1 LAIARPSGWG
11 AHETCYKSLHAERSR
26 FAAGRMKYF
35 RLYFR
40 VLELLGREARLG
52 WVLAVANLALASAM
66 FVEPILFGRI
76 VDTLASAQPRVSQ
89 VAWRELMLLVGAW
102 VAFGLFIIMCGTLVA
117 LHADRLS
124 HRQYQVVRTMFFEH
138 VLQLPLSYHTGSH
151 SGRLVKVM
159 LTGTSTLWALW
170 LAFFREHFA
179 SFVSLIVLLPLT
191 LFINW
196 RYGLALILLSVIFA
210 AVIAHVISKV
220 ERLQSTVERY
230 YTDVAERT
238 SDTLGNIALVQ
249 SFARIEMEVLGMKK
263 LGEEALSAQ
272 IPVLSWWAVT
282 TVITQAS
289 TTLTMLSILVL
300 GVYFYLR
307 DLTTVGEIVM
317 FMSFATLLITR
328 LEQAVQFANRLVMD
342 APRLAEF
349 FDVLD
354 TEPAV
359 RDRPDAV
366 DPGRIRGL
374 VEFKDVSF
382 SYDGKRPAV
391 ADLSFTALPGETVA
405 LVGATGAGKSTALA
419 LLHRAF
425 DPQSG
430 TVSIDGVDV
439 RALTLTGLR
448 RNIGVVFQEALL
460 FNRSVAEN
468 LRVGKPDASDE
479 ELRAACE
486 RAQVLDVIERLPQG
500 FASNVGERGRLFSGG
515 ERQRLSI
522 ARALLKDPPI
532 LILDEATSA
541 LDALTEARIQAA
553 LTEVMKGRTTF
564 VIAHRL
570 ATVRNAN
577 RILVFHGGRIVEG
590 GRFDELIQR
599 GGYFA
604 ELARSQFMAGD
615 PAKKRYEL
623 ASGQPV
629 ET

>member
-1 LAIARPSGWG
+1 MKLL
-11 AHETCYKSLHAERSR
+11 SL
-26 FAAGRMKYF
+26 YI
-35 RLYFR
+35 R
-40 VLELLGREARLG
+40 VLGLLGREARLG
-52 WVLAVANLALASAM
+52 WVLALANLALASAM

-76 VDTLASAQPRVSQ
+76 VDTLANAQSRVSQ
-89 VAWRELMLLVGAW
+89 VAWRDLMLLVSAW
-102 VAFGLFIIMCGTLVA
+102 VGFGLFIIVCGTLVA
-117 LHADRLS
+117 LHADRLA

-159 LTGTSTLWALW
+159 MVGTNTLWALW

-196 RYGLALILLSVIFA
+196 RYGLMLIVLCAVFA
-210 AVIAHVISKV
+210 VVIALVVRKS

-238 SDTLGNIALVQ
+238 TDTLGNIALVQ
-249 SFARIEMEVLGMKK
+249 SFARIETEVSGMRKM
-263 LGEEALSAQ
+263 GEEVLSAQ

-282 TVITQAS
+282 TVITRTS

-300 GVYFYLR
+300 GVWFYLR

-317 FMSFATLLITR
+317 FMSFAALLISR
-328 LEQAVQFANRLVMD
+328 LEQAVQFANRIVMD

-359 RDRPDAV
+359 HDRPDAM
-366 DPGRIRGL
+366 DPGRVHGL

-382 SYDGKRPAV
+382 SYDGKRAAV

-430 TVSIDGVDV
+430 TVRIDGMDV

-448 RNIGVVFQEALL
+448 RNIGVVFQEVLL
-460 FNRSVAEN
+460 FNRSIAEN
-468 LRVGKPDASDE
+468 LRVGKPDATDD

-486 RAQVLDVIERLPQG
+486 RAQVLDAIEGLPQG
-500 FASNVGERGRLFSGG
+500 FDTNAGERGRLFSGG

-541 LDALTEARIQAA
+541 LDALTEARVQAA
-553 LTEVMKGRTTF
+553 LAEVMKGRTTF

-570 ATVRNAN
+570 ATVRNAS
-577 RILVFHGGRIVEG
+577 RILVFQAGRIVESG
-590 GRFDELIQR
+590 PFDELIQR
-599 GGYFA
+599 GGHFA
-604 ELARSQFMAGD
+604 ELARSQFMAGE
-615 PAKKRYEL
+615 PVKKRH
-623 ASGQPV
+623 ARAGSQPADA
-629 ET
+629 

>member
-1 LAIARPSGWG
+1 MKLL
-11 AHETCYKSLHAERSR
+11 SL
-26 FAAGRMKYF
+26 YI
-35 RLYFR
+35 R
-40 VLELLGREARLG
+40 VLGLLGREARLG
-52 WVLAVANLALASAM
+52 WVLALANLALASAM

-76 VDTLASAQPRVSQ
+76 VDTLANAQPRISQ
-89 VAWRELMLLVGAW
+89 VAWRDLLLLVSVW
-102 VAFGLFIIMCGTLVA
+102 VGFGLFIIVCSTLVA
-117 LHADRLS
+117 LHADRLA

-159 LTGTSTLWALW
+159 MVGTNTLWALW

-196 RYGLALILLSVIFA
+196 RYGLMLIVLCAVFA
-210 AVIAHVISKV
+210 VVIALVVRKS

-238 SDTLGNIALVQ
+238 TDTLGNIALVQ
-249 SFARIEMEVLGMKK
+249 SFARIETEVSGMRKM
-263 LGEEALSAQ
+263 GEEVLSAQ

-282 TVITQAS
+282 TVITRTS

-300 GVYFYLR
+300 GVWFYLR

-317 FMSFATLLITR
+317 FMSFAALLISR
-328 LEQAVQFANRLVMD
+328 LEQAVQFATRMVMD

-359 RDRPDAV
+359 HDRPDAI
-366 DPGRIRGL
+366 DPGRMHGL

-430 TVSIDGVDV
+430 TVSIDGMDV

-448 RNIGVVFQEALL
+448 RNIGVVFQEVLL
-460 FNRSVAEN
+460 FNRSIAEN
-468 LRVGKPDASDE
+468 LRVGKPDATDV

-486 RAQVLDVIERLPQG
+486 RAQVLDAIEGLPQG
-500 FASNVGERGRLFSGG
+500 FDTNAGERGRLFSGG

-541 LDALTEARIQAA
+541 LDALTEARVQAA
-553 LTEVMKGRTTF
+553 LAEVMKGRTTF

-570 ATVRNAN
+570 ATVRNAS
-577 RILVFHGGRIVEG
+577 RILVFQAGRIIESG
-590 GRFDELIQR
+590 PFDELIQR
-599 GGYFA
+599 DGHFT
-604 ELARSQFMAGD
+604 ELARSQFMAGE
-615 PAKKRYEL
+615 PVKKRH
-623 ASGQPV
+623 ARAGSQPA
-629 ET
+629 EA

>member
-1 LAIARPSGWG
+1 
-11 AHETCYKSLHAERSR
+11 
-26 FAAGRMKYF
+26 MKYF

-40 VLELLGREARLG
+40 VLEMLGREARLG
-52 WVLAVANLALASAM
+52 WWLAVANLALASAM
-66 FVEPILFGRI
+66 FIEPILFGRI

-89 VAWRELMLLVGAW
+89 VAWQELMLLVGAW
-102 VAFGLFIIMCGTLVA
+102 VGFGLFVILCSTLVA

-138 VLQLPLSYHTGSH
+138 VLQLPMSYHTGSH

-159 LTGTSTLWALW
+159 LTGTNTLWALW
-170 LAFFREHFA
+170 LSFFREHFA
-179 SFVSLIVLLPLT
+179 SFISLIVLLPLT

-196 RYGLALILLSVIFA
+196 RYGLALILLCVIFA
-210 AVIAHVISKV
+210 AVIAYVISKV
-220 ERLQSTVERY
+220 EKLQSTVERY
-230 YTDVAERT
+230 YSDVAERT

-249 SFARIEMEVLGMKK
+249 SFARIEMEVSGMKK
-263 LGEEALSAQ
+263 MGEEALAAQ

-282 TVITQAS
+282 TVITRAS

-317 FMSFATLLITR
+317 FMSFATLLISR
-328 LEQAVQFANRLVMD
+328 LEQAVQFANSMVME
-342 APRLAEF
+342 APRVAEF

-366 DPGRIRGL
+366 DPGHMQ

-430 TVSIDGVDV
+430 TVSIDGMDV

-460 FNRSVAEN
+460 FNRSIAEN

-500 FASNVGERGRLFSGG
+500 FATNAGERGRLFSGG

-541 LDALTEARIQAA
+541 LDALTEARVQAA

-570 ATVRNAN
+570 ATVRNAS
-577 RILVFHGGRIVEG
+577 RILVFHGSRIVEG

-604 ELARSQFMAGD
+604 ELARSQFMAAE
-615 PAKKRYEL
+615 PAKKRHEA

>member
-1 LAIARPSGWG
+1 
-11 AHETCYKSLHAERSR
+11 
-26 FAAGRMKYF
+26 MKLL
-35 RLYFR
+35 RIYFR
-40 VLELLGREARLG
+40 VLALLGREARLG

-76 VDTLASAQPRVSQ
+76 VDTLANAHPRVSQ
-89 VAWRELMLLVGAW
+89 IAWRDLMLLVGAW
-102 VAFGLFIIMCGTLVA
+102 VSFGLFIIICSTLVS
-117 LHADRLS
+117 LHADRLA

-159 LTGTSTLWALW
+159 ITGTNTLWALW
-170 LAFFREHFA
+170 LSFFREHFA
-179 SFVSLIVLLPLT
+179 SIISLIVLLPLT

-196 RYGLALILLSVIFA
+196 RYGLLLILLCMVFGT
-210 AVIAHVISKV
+210 VIALVVRRV
-220 ERLQSTVERY
+220 EQLQSTVEGY

-249 SFARIEMEVLGMKK
+249 SFTRIEAEVSGMRKMGEEVLR
-263 LGEEALSAQ
+263 AQ

-282 TVITQAS
+282 TVITRTS

-300 GVYFYLR
+300 GVWFYLR
-307 DLTTVGEIVM
+307 GQTTVGEIVM
-317 FMSFATLLITR
+317 FMSFATLLIGK
-328 LEQAVQFANRLVMD
+328 LEQAVHFANEMVMD

-359 RDRPDAV
+359 RDRPDAM
-366 DPGRIRGL
+366 DPGHLRGL
-374 VEFKDVSF
+374 VEFTDVSF

-430 TVSIDGVDV
+430 TVSIDGMDI
-439 RALTLTGLR
+439 RALTLAGVR

-460 FNRSVAEN
+460 FNRSLAEN
-468 LRVGKPDASDE
+468 LRVGKPDATE
-479 ELRAACE
+479 EDLRAACD
-486 RAQVLDVIERLPQG
+486 RAQILDVIERLPQG
-500 FASNVGERGRLFSGG
+500 FDTNAGERGRLFSGG

-541 LDALTEARIQAA
+541 LDALTETRIQAA

-577 RILVFHGGRIVEG
+577 RILVFESGRIVESGPFEELVEVG
-590 GRFDELIQR
+590 GH
-599 GGYFA
+599 FA
-604 ELARSQFMAGD
+604 ELARSQFMVAG
-615 PAKKRYEL
+615 PVKKRQQH
-623 ASGQPV
+623 AAGQPA
-629 ET
+629 ESS

>member
-1 LAIARPSGWG
+1 
-11 AHETCYKSLHAERSR
+11 
-26 FAAGRMKYF
+26 MKLL
-35 RLYFR
+35 RIYFR
-40 VLELLGREARLG
+40 VLALLGREARLG
-52 WVLAVANLALASAM
+52 WALAVANLALASAM

-76 VDTLASAQPRVSQ
+76 VDTLANAQPRVSQ
-89 VAWRELMLLVGAW
+89 IAWRDLMLLVGAW
-102 VAFGLFIIMCGTLVA
+102 VAFGLFIIVCSTLVA
-117 LHADRLS
+117 LHADRLA

-138 VLQLPLSYHTGSH
+138 VLQLPLSYYTGSH

-159 LTGTSTLWALW
+159 ITGTNTLWALW
-170 LAFFREHFA
+170 LSFFREHFA
-179 SFVSLIVLLPLT
+179 SIISLIVLLPLT

-196 RYGLALILLSVIFA
+196 RYGLLLILLCTVFGV
-210 AVIAHVISKV
+210 VIALVVRKV
-220 ERLQSTVERY
+220 EQLQSTVEGY

-249 SFARIEMEVLGMKK
+249 SFTRIEAEVSGMRKMGEEVLR
-263 LGEEALSAQ
+263 AQ

-282 TVITQAS
+282 TVITRTS

-300 GVYFYLR
+300 GVWFYLR
-307 DLTTVGEIVM
+307 GQTSVGEIVM
-317 FMSFATLLITR
+317 FMSFATLLIGK
-328 LEQAVQFANRLVMD
+328 LDQAVHFANEIVMD

-359 RDRPDAV
+359 RDRADAM
-366 DPGRIRGL
+366 DPGHMRGL

-430 TVSIDGVDV
+430 TVSIDGMDI
-439 RALTLTGLR
+439 RALTLAGVR

-460 FNRSVAEN
+460 FNRSLAEN
-468 LRVGKPDASDE
+468 LRVGKPAATE
-479 ELRAACE
+479 QELRAACE
-486 RAQVLDVIERLPQG
+486 RAQILDVIERLPQG
-500 FASNVGERGRLFSGG
+500 FDTNAGERGRLFSGG

-541 LDALTEARIQAA
+541 LDALTETRIQAA

-570 ATVRNAN
+570 ATVRNAD
-577 RILVFHGGRIVEG
+577 RILVFESGRIVESG
-590 GRFDELIQR
+590 PFDELIEL
-599 GGYFA
+599 GGHFA
-604 ELARSQFMAGD
+604 ELARSQFMVAE
-615 PAKKRYEL
+615 PIKIRQQRA
-623 ASGQPV
+623 AGQPA